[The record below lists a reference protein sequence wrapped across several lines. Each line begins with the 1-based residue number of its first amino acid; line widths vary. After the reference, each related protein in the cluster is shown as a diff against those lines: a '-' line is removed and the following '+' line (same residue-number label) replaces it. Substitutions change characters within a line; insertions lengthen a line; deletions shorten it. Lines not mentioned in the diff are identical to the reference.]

1 MWANFD
7 TSDFPKV
14 NVIMGVGELNETSW
28 EKFKKDWLDLYKYE
42 KEFEVD
48 FDTSNVG
55 FVNPKYAFR
64 TSSFINE
71 LKATEKINGK
81 QLMKKSTIFCNSF
94 YVRSLLNLIFKLKKP
109 VCKIHV
115 TSIKLNVTLSE
126 KEYLLE

>member
-7 TSDFPKV
+7 TSNFPV
-14 NVIMGVGELNETSW
+14 VEVTMGVGELNETSW
-28 EKFKKDWLDLYKYE
+28 EKFKQDWLDLYKYG
-42 KEFEVD
+42 KEFEVN
-48 FDTSNVG
+48 FDTSSVG

-71 LKATEKINGK
+71 LKATEKIHGK
-81 QLMKKSTIFCNSF
+81 QLMKKSTIFCNSY

-109 VCKIHV
+109 VCKIQV
-115 TSIKLNVTLSE
+115 TSIKINVTLSE